1 MMLKAVK
8 MIIGRKVVE
17 RKAPLVATSR
27 EVYEMT
33 GKSLTV
39 QLNEAAALERQGVL
53 IVGKTFNGF
62 YYKIV

>member
-1 MMLKAVK
+1 MLKAIK
-8 MIIGRKVVE
+8 MIIGCKVVQ

-27 EVYEMT
+27 EVYDLT
-33 GKSLTV
+33 GKSQAV
-39 QLNEAAALERQGVL
+39 QLDEAAALERRGVL